1 MELLEERQTKG
12 FERAALASG
21 VDQRIFFL
29 DPADRKLLEMTVR
42 GTLTRRE
49 AGMLVGRTCGTVT
62 RRVRRLLERLHDPLV
77 VALVD
82 YGQLL
87 PELYREVGL
96 AYFLRRLSLTRI
108 GVEFGL
114 SRYTARRIIEY
125 IRGWHGGARP
135 GVRGP
140 SGRR

>member
-12 FERAALASG
+12 FERAGLPSG

-62 RRVRRLLERLHDPLV
+62 RRVRRVLERLHHPLV
-77 VALVD
+77 VALVEF
-82 YGQLL
+82 GQLL
-87 PELYREVGL
+87 PDVYAQGGL
-96 AYFLRRLSLTRI
+96 GDFPPRLS
-108 GVEFGL
+108 
-114 SRYTARRIIEY
+114 
-125 IRGWHGGARP
+125 P
-135 GVRGP
+135 PPVRHQVA
-140 SGRR
+140 

>member
-1 MELLEERQTKG
+1 MELLGERQTKG

-62 RRVRRLLERLHDPLV
+62 RRVRRLLERLHHPLV
-77 VALVD
+77 GALGD
-82 YGQLL
+82 FRQLF
-87 PELYREVGL
+87 PEVYRGGGL
-96 AYFLRRLSLTRI
+96 GDFLRRLL
-108 GVEFGL
+108 L
-114 SRYTARRIIEY
+114 A
-125 IRGWHGGARP
+125 RGWGGVL
-135 GVRGP
+135 GCRGNP
-140 SGRR
+140 

>member
-12 FERAALASG
+12 FERAGLPSG

-42 GTLTRRE
+42 GTLTRRG
-49 AGMLVGRTCGTVT
+49 AGMLVGRTCGTVS

-96 AYFLRRLSLTRI
+96 AYFLRRVPLTRI

-125 IRGWHGGARP
+125 IRGWHGAAK
-135 GVRGP
+135 
-140 SGRR
+140 RR